1 MSSRLKIFDKIDKSG
16 NWRAF
21 RHRNF
26 RILYSA
32 SLLTNIGTW
41 GQRIAQD
48 WLVLELTNNN
58 GTYLGIVTALQ
69 FLPVMLLSMQGGV
82 LADKI
87 DKRKALVMTNLGG
100 GLTALILGILV
111 ITEHVAMEQIYVL
124 AFLLGVFAAIDAPIR
139 QSFNIEIVGRDD
151 LTNAMSLNSANFH
164 FGRLVGPAVSG
175 FLIAA
180 FGTGPSFLINGFSF
194 LVVVMALYAVRDE
207 ELHLQVKEKTDG
219 TLKEAFQYI
228 KKRPDLQL
236 ILITVFFASNFG
248 LNNQIFNALMAT
260 KEFGKG
266 AAAYG
271 ILGTAVGLGAL
282 TGALLSA
289 RYDRT
294 RNINFVPIAAAN
306 FGIWVLALSFA
317 PTYESYALLLPL
329 NGISALTMMIA
340 ANSYVQ
346 ANSDIS
352 IRGRIMGIY
361 MFIFMGGTPIGSP
374 LIGFSA
380 EQFGPRLTIAF
391 CGIITILAALIALLK
406 YRKSARIPDDVS
418 VSAVLRS

>member
-1 MSSRLKIFDKIDKSG
+1 
-16 NWRAF
+16 
-21 RHRNF
+21 
-26 RILYSA
+26 
-32 SLLTNIGTW
+32 
-41 GQRIAQD
+41 
-48 WLVLELTNNN
+48 
-58 GTYLGIVTALQ
+58 
-69 FLPVMLLSMQGGV
+69 MQGGV
-82 LADKI
+82 LADKV
-87 DKRKALVMTNLGG
+87 DKRKALLITNLGG
-100 GLTALILGILV
+100 GLTALILGLLV
-111 ITEHVAMEQIYVL
+111 ITKHVAMEQIYVL

-194 LVVVMALYAVRDE
+194 LVVMLALFSVRDD
-207 ELHLQVKEKTDG
+207 ELHEQKKEKTDG
-219 TLKEAFQYI
+219 TLKEAFAYI

-271 ILGTAVGLGAL
+271 ILGTAVGLGSL

-294 RNINFVPIAAAN
+294 KHVNFVPLAAAN
-306 FGIWVLALSFA
+306 FGIWVFVLSLA
-317 PTYESYALLLPL
+317 PSYQFYILLLPL

-346 ANSDIS
+346 ANSDIA

-374 LIGFSA
+374 LIGYSA
-380 EQFGPRLTIAF
+380 EQFGPRFTIAV
-391 CGIITILAALIALLK
+391 CGAITILAALLAFLK
-406 YRKSARIPDDVS
+406 YRKTAKIPSDVS
-418 VSAVLRS
+418 VRAVLQS

>member
-1 MSSRLKIFDKIDKSG
+1 MFTRLNNLDESS

-26 RILYSA
+26 RILYA
-32 SLLTNIGTW
+32 ANLLTNIGTW

-69 FLPVMLLSMQGGV
+69 FLPMMLLSMQGGV
-82 LADKI
+82 LADKV
-87 DKRKALVMTNLGG
+87 DKRKALLITNLGG
-100 GLTALILGILV
+100 GLTALILGLLV
-111 ITEHVAMEQIYVL
+111 ITKHVAMEQIYVL

-194 LVVVMALYAVRDE
+194 LVVMLALFSVRDD
-207 ELHLQVKEKTDG
+207 ELHEQKKEKTDG
-219 TLKEAFQYI
+219 TLKEAFAYI

-271 ILGTAVGLGAL
+271 ILGTAVGLGSL

-294 RNINFVPIAAAN
+294 KHVNFVPLAAAN
-306 FGIWVLALSFA
+306 FGIWVFVLSLA
-317 PTYESYALLLPL
+317 PSYQLYILLLPL

-346 ANSDIS
+346 ANSDIA

-374 LIGFSA
+374 LIGYSA
-380 EQFGPRLTIAF
+380 EQFGPRFTIAV
-391 CGIITILAALIALLK
+391 CGAITILAALLAFLK
-406 YRKSARIPDDVS
+406 YRKTAKIPSDVS
-418 VSAVLRS
+418 VRAVLQS

>member
-1 MSSRLKIFDKIDKSG
+1 MFTRLNNLDESS

-26 RILYSA
+26 RILYA
-32 SLLTNIGTW
+32 ANLLTNIGTW

-69 FLPVMLLSMQGGV
+69 FLPMMLLSMQGGV
-82 LADKI
+82 LADKV
-87 DKRKALVMTNLGG
+87 DKRKALLITNLGG
-100 GLTALILGILV
+100 GLTALILGLLV
-111 ITEHVAMEQIYVL
+111 ITKHVAMEQIYVL

-194 LVVVMALYAVRDE
+194 LVVMLALFSVRDD
-207 ELHLQVKEKTDG
+207 ELHEQKKEKTDG
-219 TLKEAFQYI
+219 TLKEAFAYI
-228 KKRPDLQL
+228 KNRPDLQL

-271 ILGTAVGLGAL
+271 ILGTAVGLGSL

-294 RNINFVPIAAAN
+294 KHVNFVPLAAAN
-306 FGIWVLALSFA
+306 FGIWVFVLSLA
-317 PTYESYALLLPL
+317 PSYQLYILLLPL

-346 ANSDIS
+346 ANSDIA

-374 LIGFSA
+374 LIGYSA
-380 EQFGPRLTIAF
+380 EQFGPRFTIAV
-391 CGIITILAALIALLK
+391 CGAITILAALLAFLK
-406 YRKSARIPDDVS
+406 YRKTAKIPSDVS
-418 VSAVLRS
+418 VRAVLQS